1 MQLSA
6 QLNPLGINGI
16 EYVEYATSEPT
27 AFGAALEMLGFQAI
41 ARHRSREIVHFR
53 SGEMNVIVNSH
64 LAQTSA
70 QTGTQL
76 IAFALR
82 VRDAAAAY
90 EYCVSRGAWP
100 IAAHAGAMELNI
112 PGIAGVGNSSIYF
125 VDRYDEFQ
133 IYDVDFKPIV
143 GVTPRPPAIA
153 ALHFFG
159 VVQTIGSDRGEEW
172 SDFYRELLDFR
183 VLPAGE
189 YFGVLPKGVLLE
201 SPCKRFYLQLVQPPE
216 PTADIEWNEQ
226 LTRVGLGAKDI
237 PALVRELSER
247 GVRFVEAANVHTSER
262 GAVCYL
268 GGTSFEF
275 VRSHLE
281 AQ

>member
-1 MQLSA
+1 MQA
-6 QLNPLGINGI
+6 TQQANPLGINGI
-16 EYVEYATSEPT
+16 EYVEYASSEPT
-27 AFGAALEMLGFQAI
+27 AFGAALETLGFQAV

-53 SGEMNVIVNSH
+53 SGGMNIIVNSH
-64 LAQTSA
+64 AA
-70 QTGTQL
+70 HKAGIVGTEL

-90 EYCVSRGAWP
+90 AYCVDRGAWP
-100 IAAHAGAMELNI
+100 IDAHVGAMELNI
-112 PGIAGVGNSSIYF
+112 PGIAGVGNSTIYF

-133 IYDVDFKPIV
+133 IYDVDFKPIP
-143 GVTPRPPAIA
+143 GASRNTGATA
-153 ALHFFG
+153 GMHFFG
-159 VVQTIGSDRGEEW
+159 VVQTIGADRAAEW

-183 VLPAGE
+183 ILPEGE

-216 PTADIEWNEQ
+216 STADIDWSER
-226 LTRVGLGAKDI
+226 LTRVGFGASDI
-237 PALVRELSER
+237 PALVKTLSER
-247 GVRFVEAANVHTSER
+247 GVRFVEATHVHTSER

-275 VRSHLE
+275 VRSHLGG
-281 AQ
+281 A